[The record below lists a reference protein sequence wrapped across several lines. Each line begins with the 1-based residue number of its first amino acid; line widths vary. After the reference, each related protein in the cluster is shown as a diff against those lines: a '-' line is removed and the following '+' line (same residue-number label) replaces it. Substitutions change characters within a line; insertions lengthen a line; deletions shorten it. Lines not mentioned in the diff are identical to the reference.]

1 MMSYTLILSF
11 LILILFILLIKKDDT
26 VQTETE
32 IVKGIVNDNY
42 NFYTCPRCEKNNY
55 VRINSLIKVCSS
67 CGWNLDEPY
76 IYDSV
81 RLSKAEAVSDDRVL
95 SDLKVNDQVYIW
107 DDPRNDRTSLP
118 IYNKEGQVIG
128 LVPAE
133 IMPDLFPKISMSKRI
148 LAKVKK
154 LNKVSG
160 EIEILITNDLQKMW
174 S

>member
-1 MMSYTLILSF
+1 M
-11 LILILFILLIKKDDT
+11 
-26 VQTETE
+26 
-32 IVKGIVNDNY
+32 
-42 NFYTCPRCEKNNY
+42 
-55 VRINSLIKVCSS
+55 CSS